1 MPSAIDA
8 PAEVWVLAREHPA
21 PLMRATRALSQ
32 ALEEAYGPRFAVWHS
47 DELLFGVRDGRL
59 VLRNLGGQDV
69 PPPKVVLVRQTPGSM
84 AQHRELTLLRHLE
97 HLGAVLINSAAAH
110 QLCGNK
116 IWQFQEL
123 VSAGLPVPDSLS
135 YATAPFAGV
144 VRSPQVETPCVVKSV
159 NGRNGAHVFLAPD
172 AEMLQSLSGSLAQD
186 VPLILQEYVA
196 PSHGRDLRVIVVDGE
211 PVAAQIR
218 SSRDGSLASNLARG
232 ASAELCPGRYP
243 EGEALAVRAARAL
256 GLTVAGVDL
265 LFTAD
270 GGHTLCEVNAV
281 PGWRPRMTTVM
292 PAILAAVEKLLAGA
306 GAGAGAPRGDAATGR
321 ATAAGGGA
329 GGLTDARGSVPGL
342 V

>member
-59 VLRNLGGQDV
+59 LLQNLGGQDV

-281 PGWRPRMTTVM
+281 PGWRPRMTTVI

-306 GAGAGAPRGDAATGR
+306 GAPSGDAATGP

-329 GGLTDARGSVPGL
+329 GGLSDARGSVPGL